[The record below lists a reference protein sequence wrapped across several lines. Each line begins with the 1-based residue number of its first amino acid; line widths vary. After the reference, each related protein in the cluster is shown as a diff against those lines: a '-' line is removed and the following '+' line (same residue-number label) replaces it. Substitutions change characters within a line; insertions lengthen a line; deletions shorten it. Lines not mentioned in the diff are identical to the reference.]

1 MIVVP
6 TVPDH
11 ILSVASRLRERDRD
25 EFAAVFGIERPEV
38 LAQAMLD
45 AYGNLDGLLTGCL
58 DSGPAVFV
66 GGAVCARPN
75 VAAILFMATDDFP
88 RIAKSATRF
97 IRDEFLPQLDAE
109 GFHRIEAVT
118 LASYV
123 DMQRWLRLL
132 GFRQEGV
139 AVAYGANRE
148 DFHHFARVRVAR
160 PTCH

>member
-1 MIVVP
+1 MIICR

-11 ILSVASRLRERDRD
+11 ILSVASRLRERDRE
-25 EFAAVFGIERPEV
+25 EFAAIFGTDDPQA
-38 LAQAMLD
+38 LAQAMLE
-45 AYGNLDGLLTGCL
+45 AYGDLDGLLTGCL
-58 DSGPAVFV
+58 DNGPAVFV
-66 GGAVCARPN
+66 GGAVWTRPN

-88 RIAKSATRF
+88 TIAKSATRF

-118 LASYV
+118 LASYAN
-123 DMQRWLRLL
+123 MQRWLRLL

-139 AVAYGANRE
+139 AEAYGANRE